1 MFKTLKQAYEEIPV
15 GDMNNSPSET
25 EPNATRS
32 IKEIINARMNGVVLD
47 VPEFEPFYS
56 DLDIPDIQSM
66 DLEEIATYREY
77 LTSRQYDLEEE
88 LNKRYKAAPTPSG
101 SEAYTEERGK
111 GLPTSNSQDPTDPP
125 KPPQP
130 KGGS

>member
-15 GDMNNSPSET
+15 GDTNNSPSET

-88 LNKRYKAAPTPSG
+88 LNKRYNSAPTPSG
-101 SEAYTEERGK
+101 SAADTEERGK
-111 GLPTSNSQDPTDPP
+111 GLPTPNPQDTTNPP

>member
-1 MFKTLKQAYEEIPV
+1 MFKTLKEAYEELPI
-15 GDMNNSPSET
+15 GDVNNSPSET

-88 LNKRYKAAPTPSG
+88 LNKRYNPVPAPSG
-101 SEAYTEERGK
+101 SEADTDAGGK
-111 GLPTSNSQDPTDPP
+111 GLPTSNLQEPTDPP